1 MNRMLLTIAVVVVAV
16 FGICAVASVAD
27 NDKEGGTEGTG
38 PQLYFVK
45 NMSDDLLDLYLGQKD
60 SSEMT
65 LINDGGTFDI
75 PENPVIIVKAKNPSG
90 DLSVKDGKIVIPTS
104 SDTYYVTVAFDKVE
118 PDAPVLSGSDSAYV
132 AFTPDPSYSIINL
145 GLFVTNYDS

>member
-1 MNRMLLTIAVVVVAV
+1 MNRMLLTIAVILVAV

-27 NDKEGGTEGTG
+27 NDKESGTEGTG

-45 NMSDDLLDLYLGQKD
+45 NMSDNLLDLYLGQKD

-104 SDTYYVTVAFDKVE
+104 SDTY
-118 PDAPVLSGSDSAYV
+118 
-132 AFTPDPSYSIINL
+132 
-145 GLFVTNYDS
+145 